1 MSSATG
7 VYRLYQ
13 SKSNVFAKLLIDV
26 YVVFIS
32 SYIKNC
38 EEHEDIEFKF
48 LSIEDFLNF
57 VFFIL
62 DKENT
67 KIIQSNKYF
76 QDYECNFFDKL
87 AKEDKEEISKLCWE
101 TKLAFMNFLENPFF
115 ITLVEES
122 DPYVHSEFVQSF
134 LSNSFDFLYR
144 LSNGIPENIRKEKE
158 KKYSDLIDWIKNN
171 VDFDSMYDQKYS
183 NFYFEECLKILKEN
197 EHLNSLLSKTR
208 PLEYNDYIEGS
219 AYKYYLHNLNNLS
232 DSPLNP
238 LMGFPRIGSKPY
250 IIFEDNNYS
259 NFTDGDIKKEI
270 QPVPIINMSNKHE
283 S

>member
-1 MSSATG
+1 MSSATS

-13 SKSNVFAKLLIDV
+13 SKSNIFAKLLIDV
-26 YVVFIS
+26 YVDFTS
-32 SYIKNC
+32 SFIKNC
-38 EEHEDIEFKF
+38 EKYENIEFKF

-57 VFFIL
+57 VFFIM

-76 QDYECNFFDKL
+76 QDYEGSFFDKL
-87 AKEDKEEISKLCWE
+87 AKEDRKEMNKLCWE

-115 ITLVEES
+115 TTFVEEAGEYVYS
-122 DPYVHSEFVQSF
+122 DFVQSF
-134 LSNSFDFLYR
+134 LYNSFDFLNR
-144 LSNGIPENIRKEKE
+144 LSNGMPKNIRKEKE
-158 KKYSDLIDWIKNN
+158 KKYSDLINWIKNN
-171 VDFDSMYDQKYS
+171 NIGAMKSQKYV
-183 NFYFEECLKILKEN
+183 NYYIEECLKILKEN

-208 PLEYNDYIEGS
+208 PLKYNDYIEGS

-259 NFTDGDIKKEI
+259 NFTDEDTKIE
-270 QPVPIINMSNKHE
+270 PVSTMSMRNKHE